1 STSAIFQSFPIKSLL
16 SLSPFSHRFD
26 PPFLRFP
33 LVPQTM
39 SEDFLVDHWFQCCC
53 ILCAVCIEAD
63 SPGSTGTRSQSSG
76 WCQCS
81 RKSGGCFRCLEDIT
95 DCFRSCF
102 CPGSI
107 RSRAQARAL
116 ARARA
121 DARSRPAAHPR
132 PHTRHHDSDSE
143 ATAPLVSSPPSRV
156 HMTLPS
162 PSPSPPPRT
171 TTESELPPPPAY
183 TPPLKLTPAESH
195 PTSGSVSESA
205 PLPSVS
211 GRASEPV
218 QVPVSSAPSAKDSG
232 NLPCW
237 VVWVEVGWCTLCR
250 EQGRVRGVFKRVERC
265 SNLKQNTNAEIGNR
279 T

>member
-1 STSAIFQSFPIKSLL
+1 
-16 SLSPFSHRFD
+16 
-26 PPFLRFP
+26 
-33 LVPQTM
+33 M

-53 ILCAVCIEAD
+53 ILCAVCIEDD
-63 SPGSTGTRSQSSG
+63 SAGSSRSQSSG

-81 RKSGGCFRCLEDIT
+81 RKSGGCFRCLEDMA

-121 DARSRPAAHPR
+121 DAPARSTAHPR
-132 PHTRHHDSDSE
+132 THTRHHDSDSE

-156 HMTLPS
+156 HMSLPS
-162 PSPSPPPRT
+162 TSPSPPPRR

-195 PTSGSVSESA
+195 PTSGSVSESDDLPP
-205 PLPSVS
+205 PLPSIS

-218 QVPVSSAPSAKDSG
+218 QVPVSSAPSAKDSE
-232 NLPCW
+232 NL
-237 VVWVEVGWCTLCR
+237 LD
-250 EQGRVRGVFKRVERC
+250 
-265 SNLKQNTNAEIGNR
+265 S
-279 T
+279 